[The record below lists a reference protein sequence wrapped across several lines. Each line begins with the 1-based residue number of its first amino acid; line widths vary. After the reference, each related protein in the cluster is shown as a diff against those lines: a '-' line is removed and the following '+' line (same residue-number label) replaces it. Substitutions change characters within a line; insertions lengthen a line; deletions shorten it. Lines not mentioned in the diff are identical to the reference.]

1 MTAFIAYL
9 RISTQ
14 KQQMSGL
21 GREAQEEAV
30 RGFIGAGDKL
40 LATYTEI
47 ESGTNCDRPALKGA
61 LDRCRL
67 TGATLLVA
75 KWDRLSR
82 NVAFL
87 SRLMESDVPLVAAD
101 NPHAT
106 RFTLHIL
113 AAVAEHEAD
122 AISKR
127 TIAALAAAKRRG
139 TILGG
144 FKGRQLTA
152 AERAKGTALRVSKA
166 RARAGQVATVVEE
179 LRLEGSRTF
188 REIALELNQR
198 GVLAPRGGR
207 WAAAQVRATLL
218 QATSSGAR
226 KGYLPV

>member
-9 RISTQ
+9 RLSTR
-14 KQQMSGL
+14 KQNLSGL
-21 GREAQEEAV
+21 GEAAQKEAV
-30 RGFIGAGDKL
+30 RRFVGVKDTL

-47 ESGTNCDRPALKGA
+47 ESGKNCNRPQLRAA

-127 TIAALAAAKRRG
+127 TKAALAAARRRG

-144 FKGRQLTA
+144 FKGRHLTA
-152 AERAKGTALRVSKA
+152 AERAQGTAVRVAKA
-166 RARAGQVATVVEE
+166 KDRASQVAPVID
-179 LRLEGSRTF
+179 SF
-188 REIALELNQR
+188 
-198 GVLAPRGGR
+198 APEAHGPC
-207 WAAAQVRATLL
+207 V
-218 QATSSGAR
+218 S
-226 KGYLPV
+226 LPQG